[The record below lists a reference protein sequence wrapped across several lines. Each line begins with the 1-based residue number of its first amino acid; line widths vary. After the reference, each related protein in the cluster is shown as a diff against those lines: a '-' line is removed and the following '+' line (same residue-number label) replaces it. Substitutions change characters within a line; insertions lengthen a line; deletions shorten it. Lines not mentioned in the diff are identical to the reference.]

1 MILILWYL
9 GFVIVGDIVSYL
21 IGLLVEREWGPHAS
35 LVVFLALYFLSLWVA
50 ASCCAADRIVAEP
63 PSSVKV

>member
-9 GFVIVGDIVSYL
+9 GFVIVGDIVAYL

-50 ASCCAADRIVAEP
+50 WLLAVRVTGSSPRRQAA
-63 PSSVKV
+63 